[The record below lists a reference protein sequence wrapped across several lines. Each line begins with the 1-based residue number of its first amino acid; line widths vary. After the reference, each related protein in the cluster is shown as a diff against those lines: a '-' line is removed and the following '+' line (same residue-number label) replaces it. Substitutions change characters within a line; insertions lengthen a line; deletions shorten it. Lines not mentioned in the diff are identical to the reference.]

1 MKDLNHKDGVMAM
14 KTNFSKALEIPRR
27 CLGMTNI
34 GAYLQGEPLC
44 SKSVVIYLP
53 QEAIHLR

>member
-34 GAYLQGEPLC
+34 GAYHKENHY
-44 SKSVVIYLP
+44 V
-53 QEAIHLR
+53 